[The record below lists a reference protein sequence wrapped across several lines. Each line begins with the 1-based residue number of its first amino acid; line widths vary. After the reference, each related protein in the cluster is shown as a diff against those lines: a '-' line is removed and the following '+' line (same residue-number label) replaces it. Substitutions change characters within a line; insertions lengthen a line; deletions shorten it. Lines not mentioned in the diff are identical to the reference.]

1 MVKVAIINQFSP
13 RVCDYKSIEELED
26 KKYEIEF
33 FTKSRFKSYY
43 SSSKFKCYFYDDLL
57 ENQNYLF
64 DLIESHAKKPFNY
77 IVATHE
83 FDIVL
88 AAKIRELLGLSG
100 QNIESAIGFRDK
112 YIMKKYLEKVV
123 SLPKYAEINDCIDLI
138 EFTDNLRYPFVV
150 KPRQGAGSIG
160 VTIIQNKS
168 ELKDFIST
176 PLSPNIM
183 VETFTDGE
191 MYHVDGLFKDSEIL
205 LYSVSKYF
213 NDCLSFKTNTPLGS
227 YIIDDSNPLSKKLYD
242 ATLKVL
248 TKIPTPSHTIPFHA
262 EFFVDGEQITFCEI
276 ASRVGGGLI
285 NDSFKLITNI
295 NLQETFV
302 KSQIGID
309 YLNIIKSDKRT
320 AWITIPPKEGELL
333 SVSLY
338 KDSWVEKVNFDE
350 TSIGRKYS
358 GGDFSASALIA
369 YLISGKNEEDLKSKI
384 SHIIKWQD
392 ENTIYKVK

>member
-43 SSSKFKCYFYDDLL
+43 SGSKFKCYFYDDLL

-205 LYSVSKYF
+205 LYSV
-213 NDCLSFKTNTPLGS
+213 
-227 YIIDDSNPLSKKLYD
+227 
-242 ATLKVL
+242 
-248 TKIPTPSHTIPFHA
+248 
-262 EFFVDGEQITFCEI
+262 
-276 ASRVGGGLI
+276 
-285 NDSFKLITNI
+285 
-295 NLQETFV
+295 
-302 KSQIGID
+302 
-309 YLNIIKSDKRT
+309 
-320 AWITIPPKEGELL
+320 
-333 SVSLY
+333 
-338 KDSWVEKVNFDE
+338 
-350 TSIGRKYS
+350 
-358 GGDFSASALIA
+358 FS
-369 YLISGKNEEDLKSKI
+369 
-384 SHIIKWQD
+384 
-392 ENTIYKVK
+392 

>member
-13 RVCDYKSIEELED
+13 RVCDYKMIKELED
-26 KKYEIEF
+26 GKYEIEI
-33 FTKSRFKSYY
+33 FTKARFKSYY
-43 SSSKFKCYFYDDLL
+43 SDSKFKCYFYEDLL

-64 DLIESHAKKPFNY
+64 DIIESHSKKPFNY
-77 IVATHE
+77 VVATHE

-88 AAKIRELLGLSG
+88 AAKLRGLLGVSG
-100 QNIESAIGFRDK
+100 QDIASAIGFRDK

-123 SLPKYAEINDCIDLI
+123 SLPKFTEINDCVDLI
-138 EFTDNLRYPFVV
+138 EFTNTLRYPFVV
-150 KPRQGAGSIG
+150 KPRLGAGSIG

-176 PLSPNIM
+176 PLSTGMM
-183 VETFTDGE
+183 VETFTNGE

-227 YIIDDSNPLSKKLYD
+227 YIIDDTNPLSKKLYD
-242 ATLKVL
+242 TTLKVL

-262 EFFVDGEQITFCEI
+262 EFFVDGDQITFCEI

-285 NDSFKLITNI
+285 NDSFKLITNVD
-295 NLQETFV
+295 LQETFV

-309 YLNIIKSDKRT
+309 YLNTIKSDKRT

-333 SVSLY
+333 SVNLY
-338 KDSWVEKVNFDE
+338 KDSWIEKVNFDE
-350 TSIGRKYS
+350 TSIGRTYS
-358 GGDFSASALIA
+358 GGDYSASALIA
-369 YLISGKNEEDLKSKI
+369 YLISGKDEDDLKNKI
-384 SHIIKWQD
+384 SHIIEWQD
-392 ENTIYKVK
+392 KNTIYKEK

>member
-64 DLIESHAKKPFNY
+64 DLIESHAKNPFNY